1 MVDESIAVIVR
12 KYLSNL
18 RQQGLPVT
26 CGILFGSQAQG
37 SADKWSD
44 IDLLVVS
51 PRFDEIKHRSDINFL
66 WHVAARTDSR
76 IEPIPVGQRQFQ
88 IDDSSAIIEIARR
101 EGQVITLPAGE
112 KEAS

>member
-1 MVDESIAVIVR
+1 MVDESITIIIR

-18 RQQGLPVT
+18 RQQGLPIT
-26 CGILFGSQAQG
+26 CGVLFGSQVQ
-37 SADKWSD
+37 SRADRWSD
-44 IDLLVVS
+44 IDLLVIS
-51 PRFDEIKHRSDINFL
+51 PRFDEIKQRSDINFL

-76 IEPIPVGQRQFQ
+76 IEPIPVGQRKFQ
-88 IDDSSAIIEIARR
+88 TDDSSAIIEIARR